1 MDPRQLIAAMK
12 MTRPN
17 QTLPRRWPF
26 LVLSSLLSACAAL
39 PLEPESGAAPEPVPV
54 VNVQVNESAMLPLL
68 GYYHLLQRMTPG
80 ELTRERQTLA
90 RLPSSPSVQVRLAML
105 HGMPRAPADLA
116 RAQAILDTVLRSH
129 APEAASL
136 HPLAKLLATQYQE
149 RLRIETQNDR
159 LGQQLKESQRKRD
172 ELQEKIDALTDIE
185 RSIPIRP
192 NADKPAF

>member
-1 MDPRQLIAAMK
+1 MDPRQLTSAMN
-12 MTRPN
+12 PH
-17 QTLPRRWPF
+17 LSLSRRWS
-26 LVLSSLLSACAAL
+26 LLLLTCLLSACTAL
-39 PLEPESGAAPEPVPV
+39 TSEQEPAPVAT
-54 VNVQVNESAMLPLL
+54 VQVNESAMLPLL

-80 ELTRERQTLA
+80 ELARERQTLT
-90 RLPSSPSVQVRLAML
+90 RLPPSPSVHVRQAML
-105 HGMPRAPADLA
+105 YGMPRATTDLA
-116 RAQAILDTVLRSH
+116 RAQASLETVLSSH

-159 LGQQLKESQRKRD
+159 LGQQLKESQRSRD
-172 ELQEKIDALTDIE
+172 ALQEKIDALTDIE

>member
-1 MDPRQLIAAMK
+1 MDPRQLIPAMK
-12 MTRPN
+12 TNLPN
-17 QTLPRRWPF
+17 HTLPCHWLL
-26 LVLSSLLSACAAL
+26 LVLTSLLTACAAL
-39 PLEPESGAAPEPVPV
+39 PLEQESDSRPAPVAS
-54 VNVQVNESAMLPLL
+54 VQVNENAMLPLL

-90 RLPSSPSVQVRLAML
+90 RLPSSPSVQVRQAML
-105 HGMPRAPADLA
+105 FGMPRATTDLA

-149 RLRIETQNDR
+149 RLRIEAQSDR